1 MQLIASKTYFFYGN
15 RNSPWWKWKG
25 EQKYED
31 PRSSAKRFT
40 FADVTDLRTG
50 LSKKKSPVSFGSLN
64 DRFIEIMIQGDEM
77 ILSPASKPCKL

>member
-31 PRSSAKRFT
+31 PRSSEKRFT

-50 LSKKKSPVSFGSLN
+50 LSKKNPLYLLDHYMTGSL
-64 DRFIEIMIQGDEM
+64 E
-77 ILSPASKPCKL
+77 S